1 MRPNSASEKVY
12 TTEQGHVLLQHCSRG
27 SEMQAHGDGMDAPFQ
42 PLPFMFHCTNPLNCS
57 VQISSEQVHHE

>member
-1 MRPNSASEKVY
+1 MNV
-12 TTEQGHVLLQHCSRG
+12 
-27 SEMQAHGDGMDAPFQ
+27 PFQ